1 MHRLASV
8 PGGGGAADVGALVEQ
23 PAAPVLLLS
32 SADTDLLAIDQL
44 LEREPQLLTVEL
56 RGLNLASLAHPAQ
69 IDHYLN
75 STVRHAR
82 LVVVRLL
89 GGRGHWSYGL
99 EQLQSWAGTA
109 PGRQLLVLAGTAD
122 EEQVLAG
129 LGTVDPDLAIGL
141 ARCLREGGPANLR
154 QLLQALQGLVEG
166 GSPVP
171 PRAEPLADPL
181 LHDWLQ
187 EPGPRVGVIAYRALL
202 QAGDLALMDATLLAL
217 RQAGLCPRAVW
228 VSGLRDRAVQRG
240 VADLLQREAVQ
251 AVLCSTSFA
260 SVQFEEAGLGAPLW
274 EQLGVPVLQLLCSSQ
289 PRSRWQASSIG
300 LGPTDLTL
308 QVALPEL
315 DGRLT
320 TRIGAFKETVG
331 ASERLA
337 SALQR
342 YQPDPERLA
351 WIAQLCANWIRLRKT
366 PAA

>member
-1 MHRLASV
+1 
-8 PGGGGAADVGALVEQ
+8 
-23 PAAPVLLLS
+23 
-32 SADTDLLAIDQL
+32 
-44 LEREPQLLTVEL
+44 
-56 RGLNLASLAHPAQ
+56 
-69 IDHYLN
+69 
-75 STVRHAR
+75 
-82 LVVVRLL
+82 
-89 GGRGHWSYGL
+89 
-99 EQLQSWAGTA
+99 
-109 PGRQLLVLAGTAD
+109 
-122 EEQVLAG
+122 
-129 LGTVDPDLAIGL
+129 
-141 ARCLREGGPANLR
+141 
-154 QLLQALQGLVEG
+154 
-166 GSPVP
+166 
-171 PRAEPLADPL
+171 
-181 LHDWLQ
+181 
-187 EPGPRVGVIAYRALL
+187 
-202 QAGDLALMDATLLAL
+202 MDATLLAL

-366 PAA
+366 PAAERRVALVLANYPTRNSRLANGVGLDVAVACRGWLQVDWPSTC